1 MGFRKA
7 IRSLL
12 QCPSSAD
19 LDRLE
24 RSISDPGKF
33 EKQFKEQQARLDE
46 VESEVAIL
54 RRRLQFAEASG
65 TLESFDGVEPNPE
78 ATPAAITR
86 QIQTYLDSRKL
97 PRRITS
103 LGDFSD
109 FADLAEIRDHLE
121 GIGTPPETKDTSSDA
136 IGVVIVGRLDMA
148 AFREDFTRLLRTN
161 QFTDGMLAWLP
172 TPRLGPEL
180 TRTLAEGGEEVGWL
194 PWATGLPSGLW
205 VILQRGRGERP

>member
-33 EKQFKEQQARLDE
+33 EKRFKEQQARLDE
-46 VESEVAIL
+46 VESELAIL

-65 TLESFDGVEPNPE
+65 TLESFDGAEPNPE

-86 QIQTYLDSRKL
+86 QIQSYLDSRTL
-97 PRRITS
+97 PHRITS

-109 FADLAEIRDHLE
+109 FADLSEIRDQLE
-121 GIGTPPETKDTSSDA
+121 EVGKPLETKDTSSDGF
-136 IGVVIVGRLDMA
+136 GVVFVGRVDIA
-148 AFREDFTRLLRTN
+148 AFREGFSRLLGTN

-180 TRTLAEGGEEVGWL
+180 TRTLAEGGEEIGWL

-205 VILQRGRGERP
+205 VILQKGRGERP